1 MGLKGSET
9 ALTSMA
15 QLVECHPAKQKVA
28 GLMPRQ
34 GTCLGCQRQPML
46 AAVNQPR
53 SINSSGVTKW

>member
-1 MGLKGSET
+1 MG
-9 ALTSMA
+9 MA

-46 AAVNQPR
+46 AAVNKPR